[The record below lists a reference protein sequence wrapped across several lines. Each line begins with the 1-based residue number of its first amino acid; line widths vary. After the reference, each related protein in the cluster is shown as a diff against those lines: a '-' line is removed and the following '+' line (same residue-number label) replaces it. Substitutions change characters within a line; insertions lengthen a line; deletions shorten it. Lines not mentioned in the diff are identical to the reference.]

1 MRSLASARGVLFL
14 VLAALATTGCN
25 AYLAEEGDLS
35 APILVQGRVVDASGG
50 GMSGARVLVSVEH
63 TVTAGVTETI
73 GSEAT
78 FSAGLD
84 GTFVVR
90 FAPGPALIEHVGPSG
105 GVVKVTL
112 VVFADAAPFA
122 FQRELRNGTW
132 AGAVPEFVFGP
143 DGVTTPGG
151 EDGLPTLAPSGA

>member
-1 MRSLASARGVLFL
+1 MRSLASARGVLLL

-25 AYLAEEGDLS
+25 AYLAEEGDLG

-50 GMSGARVLVSVEH
+50 GMSGARILVSVEH
-63 TVTAGVTETI
+63 SVTAGVTETI
-73 GSEAT
+73 GYETT

-90 FAPGPALIEHVGPSG
+90 LAPDPELIEHVGPSG
-105 GVVKVTL
+105 GVVSVTL

-122 FQRELRNGTW
+122 FSRELRDGRW
-132 AGAVPEFVFGP
+132 AGDVPEFIFGP
-143 DGVTTPGG
+143 DGVTTPSG
-151 EDGLPTLAPSGA
+151 EPWVSTLAPAGT